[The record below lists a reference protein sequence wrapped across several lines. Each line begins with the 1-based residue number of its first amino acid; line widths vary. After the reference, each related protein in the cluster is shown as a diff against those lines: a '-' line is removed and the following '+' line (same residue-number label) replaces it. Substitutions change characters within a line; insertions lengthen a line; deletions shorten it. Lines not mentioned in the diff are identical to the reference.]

1 MLVKEFIS
9 KIEEKFPLSLQQD
22 YDNSGIQIEGPNLE
36 LSNVIVTLDVTEQS
50 VERAIETNAQMI
62 LSHHP
67 MFFHPLKSI
76 KSGNFRERMIYP
88 IIMNSIS
95 VYSAHTNYDAAKNG
109 LNDLLSE
116 KLELKD
122 VQPLMKIDDFG
133 NGIGRIGYIRK
144 QPIEEFVNFVKE
156 KLESDHV
163 KFAPTESRY
172 VEKIAICS
180 GAGSDLLDTVLS
192 SDVDLYITGDL
203 SYHEIAT
210 AVQSGLSLIVVD
222 HDETEKFFE
231 DGMIDFANSFGIKTT
246 KYHERFY
253 WTL

>member
-22 YDNSGIQIEGPNLE
+22 YDNSGIQIEGPNFE
-36 LSNVIVTLDVTEQS
+36 LSNVLVTLDVTEQS
-50 VERAIETNAQMI
+50 VERAIETGAQMI

-76 KSGNFRERMIYP
+76 KAGNFRERMIYP
-88 IIMNSIS
+88 IVMNSIT
-95 VYSAHTNYDAAKNG
+95 VYSAHTNYDAAKMG

-122 VQPLMKIDDFG
+122 AQPLIKMDDFG
-133 NGIGRIGYIRK
+133 NGIGRIGNIRK

-156 KLESDHV
+156 RLEADHV
-163 KFAPTESRY
+163 KFAPTQSRD
-172 VEKIAICS
+172 VERVAVCS
-180 GAGSDLLDTVLS
+180 GAGADLLEIVLAS
-192 SDVDLYITGDL
+192 GADLYITGDL
-203 SYHEIAT
+203 SYHEIAN

-231 DGMIDFANSFGIKTT
+231 DGMIEFASSLGVKTT

-253 WTL
+253 WVV